1 MARPLRE
8 SFTSGMYARRR
19 AGIPRNRPRIG
30 TWQETGVEWQ
40 YWGMGRQPRW
50 FTETKEGHSEW
61 YVERFRTAAAEG
73 VDITGEAR
81 LLDAIVRPRS
91 RILDAGC
98 GAGRLGAELHTRG
111 HTVVG
116 VDVDPVL
123 ITAAEEDHPGPTW
136 LVADLS
142 DLHLDEDP
150 FDAALIAGNV
160 MVFVATGT
168 EADVLTRVAAHVKP
182 DGVVVTGFDLDLHYT
197 LDAFDADLA
206 TAGLHVEQ
214 RFATWDLRPLAANP
228 DYAVTI
234 ART

>member
-1 MARPLRE
+1 MRE
-8 SFTSGMYARRR
+8 R
-19 AGIPRNRPRIG
+19 
-30 TWQETGVEWQ
+30 
-40 YWGMGRQPRW
+40 PRW

-81 LLDAIVRPRS
+81 LLDAIVPPGS

-98 GAGRLGAELHTRG
+98 GPGRLGAELHARG

-123 ITAAEEDHPGPTW
+123 IAAAEEDHPGPTW
-136 LVADLS
+136 LVADLAEL
-142 DLHLDEDP
+142 DLDEES

-160 MVFVATGT
+160 MVFLARDT
-168 EADVLTRVAAHVKP
+168 EADVLTHVAAHVKP
-182 DGVVVTGFDLDLHYT
+182 DGVVVVGFDLDLRYT
-197 LDAFDADLA
+197 LAAFDADLEA
-206 TAGLHVEQ
+206 AGLHVEQ
-214 RFATWDLRPLAANP
+214 RFATWDLRPIADDP

-234 ART
+234 ARVP